1 MDEYFLQYI
10 WNFQKF
16 NSNELSLTNG
26 SVMNV
31 FVPGYQNS
39 DSGPDFKE
47 AKIKIDDLTWS
58 GSVEVHF
65 KSSDWYKH
73 NHQEDRAYEN
83 VILHVVWKHD
93 QEVLIN
99 GNPIPTLE
107 LMSYVLENV
116 ELAYKH
122 YINQPSTIRCSDQIG
137 EIAEL
142 QIISMIDKALS
153 DRLKVKSK
161 AILEMLDQNNGD
173 WEETAYQLLLKNF
186 GFKINQEAFQT
197 LSKSLPYSVIKK
209 YKNKPIAIESLLF
222 GMSGFLESPTDEYS
236 NSLLTEFDYLKSKH
250 NLIPILKKHH
260 WNRSRMR
267 PANFPT
273 VRLAQLSSLLT
284 NKSQLF
290 AQLIELSDHKNAIS
304 FFQNSLSTYWE
315 EHYDFS
321 KPTKKPHPIGASAID
336 NLIINTVVPLIAAYG
351 KYIDEVRY
359 LDQAQA
365 ILEKI
370 KPEKNHIIDKWKDA
384 GVKCSNS
391 YESQALI
398 HQYNH
403 WCKEKKCLQCN
414 IGISI
419 LSPKLAP

>member
-26 SVMNV
+26 SVLSV

-73 NHQEDRAYEN
+73 NHQEDQAYEN

-93 QEVLIN
+93 QEVMIN

-107 LMSYVLENV
+107 LKSYVLENV

-122 YINQPSTIRCSDQIG
+122 YINQPTTIRCSDQIG
-137 EIAEL
+137 EIADL

-161 AILEMLDQNNGD
+161 AILEMLDHNNGD

-186 GFKINQEAFQT
+186 GFKINQEVFQT

-209 YKNKPIAIESLLF
+209 YKNKPLAVEALLF
-222 GMSGFLESPTDEYS
+222 GMSGFLEPDIDEYS
-236 NSLLTEFDYLKSKH
+236 NSLISEFDYLKSKH
-250 NLIPILKKHH
+250 HLIPIIKKHH

-284 NKSQLF
+284 HKSQLF

-304 FFQNSLSTYWE
+304 FFQNSLSAYWE
-315 EHYDFS
+315 GHYDFG
-321 KPTKKPHPIGASAID
+321 KPTKKPHSIGASAIE
-336 NLIINTVVPLIAAYG
+336 NLIINTVVPLLAAYG